1 MASEKKMKI
10 AFKHGGII
18 PASVIGAK
26 DGKDKRCTAHEA
38 VSVPESY
45 GNHLLSDG
53 FAYEVKSAAEAKRDA
68 KALADAN
75 KAVADAE
82 AKVAAAGD
90 DVDKKA
96 AAEKE
101 LADARAALAELQ
113 D

>member
-26 DGKDKRCTAHEA
+26 DGKDRRCGAHQPF
-38 VSVPESY
+38 SVPESY
-45 GNHLLSDG
+45 GNHLVSDG
-53 FAYEVKSAAEAKRDA
+53 FAYEVKPAAQEKKEA

-82 AKVAAAGD
+82 AKVAAAGED
-90 DVDKKA
+90 AAKKA